1 MLIIGKSIARIKNI
15 DYTYFQYQ
23 FTTLLPD

>member
-1 MLIIGKSIARIKNI
+1 LPESKNI

-23 FTTLLPD
+23 ITTLLPDGV